1 MYIMGTNALGCF
13 AWFICVLAL
22 TYWTFL
28 HDLFICTSCCEMVAE
43 VLKCLFVHPGRT
55 QWEAR
60 VAGWC

>member
-13 AWFICVLAL
+13 AWFI
-22 TYWTFL
+22 
-28 HDLFICTSCCEMVAE
+28 SCCEMVAE